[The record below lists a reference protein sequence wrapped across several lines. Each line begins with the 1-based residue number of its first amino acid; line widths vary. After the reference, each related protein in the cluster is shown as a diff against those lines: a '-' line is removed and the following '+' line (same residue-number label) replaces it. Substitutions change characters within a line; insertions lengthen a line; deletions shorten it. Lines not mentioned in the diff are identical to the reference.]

1 MQNEKHRCSD
11 KLFRFFLL
19 FLFWF
24 FFFTLK
30 ELKHVLPSVDICDPK
45 TRFQNKDKQKPALI
59 VFVEDYNFN
68 P

>member
-11 KLFRFFLL
+11 KLFRFF
-19 FLFWF
+19 FCFCSG

-45 TRFQNKDKQKPALI
+45 TRFQNKDKQKSALI
-59 VFVEDYNFN
+59 VFVED
-68 P
+68 